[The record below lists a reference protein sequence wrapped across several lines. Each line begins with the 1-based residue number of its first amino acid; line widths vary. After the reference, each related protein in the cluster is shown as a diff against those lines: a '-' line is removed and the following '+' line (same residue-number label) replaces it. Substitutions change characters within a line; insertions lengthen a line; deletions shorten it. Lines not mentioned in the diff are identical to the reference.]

1 MLRDA
6 KHRLEPS
13 LIEQGF
19 HFHGL
24 AIRESRRQDV
34 SPLHRIDFHCSS
46 LFFTEEKYD
55 GH

>member
-6 KHRLEPS
+6 KRRLEPI

-24 AIRESRRQDV
+24 AIRESRRRD
-34 SPLHRIDFHCSS
+34 IFA
-46 LFFTEEKYD
+46 TA
-55 GH
+55 